1 MKTISILAALALL
14 LVAAGSHAAKP
25 TSIVFETHGET
36 ADGKPYS
43 QYTVRCNDGRTV
55 PLTAWD
61 GQRKWCIGERMGGNC
76 QKQQISAA
84 KMACTDDRA
93 PA

>member
-1 MKTISILAALALL
+1 MNAMSKLAALALL
-14 LVAAGSHAAKP
+14 LVATGSHAARP

-36 ADGKPYS
+36 ADGRPYS

-61 GQRKWCIGERMGGNC
+61 GQRKWCIGGNAGGSC
-76 QKQQISAA
+76 EKQQISAA
-84 KMACTDDRA
+84 KMACTDARA